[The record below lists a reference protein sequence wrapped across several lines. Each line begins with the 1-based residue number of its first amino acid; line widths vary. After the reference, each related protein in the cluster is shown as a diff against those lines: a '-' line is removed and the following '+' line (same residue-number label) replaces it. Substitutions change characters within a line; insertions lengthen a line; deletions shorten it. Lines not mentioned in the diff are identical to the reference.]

1 MKDTLLFDDDEDDDT
16 EQERARSRNDYN
28 AGLANNVPNT
38 KAGPPT
44 DNLKPEDGTMK
55 QYKTETQKKYPGY
68 TNVAPPEKVK
78 INDRLKIGGAEGD
91 GATMQSRNDYGAT
104 VGDGGRPTPYKPTS
118 QISNGGHID
127 YGTVNQDH
135 YQYNDTTPTKVTPP
149 ADNLHPIDGTMA
161 QYKTEVQKR
170 YKAYDHASPAEPVK
184 MPDHIGFDT
193 NDDPDLES
201 EHKKQYDGRPA
212 ERVAIARPSTTL
224 AREGDMNWQTNKNSD
239 YMSHDVSKQGKV
251 NIEDN
256 LNPFQG
262 KFKDKSESRKQ
273 YDGKQTERTSMARP
287 GTTMLRE
294 GDFDWDANKK
304 SDYKAHEL
312 NRQEQTKV
320 KDNLKPFE
328 GKLKDKSES
337 KKQYDG
343 KQAERTSMARPGTTM
358 LREGDFDWDA
368 NTKSDYKAHE
378 LRRQDMSKA
387 QDNLKPFE
395 GKLHAK
401 SESKK
406 QFDGKQTERANK
418 ARPNTSMLREG
429 DFDWEANKKSD
440 YKKHELTKQEQIKAQ
455 DNLKLF
461 EGKLR
466 DKSESKK
473 QYDGKQAERTNMVRP
488 GTTMLREGDFDWE
501 TNKRADY
508 KQHELRRQEIS
519 KAQDNLKPFEGK
531 LKGKSESKKQFD
543 GKQADRTTM
552 ARPGTT
558 MLREGDFD
566 WNTHKGDAYKNYDG
580 VKKIEKQKMDDNL
593 KSRGLSFEEGTSG
606 RRDFK
611 DHGIKGLPERGTKKD
626 NLEILGKGEKLE
638 GMSVAKMTYQGQA
651 SNLGLQGRQPI
662 QRGSQKGNLALVD
675 APLEGQSESK
685 SNYIS
690 NADHDRSKAF
700 ERPRPQGNL
709 EVNKG
714 LPFTQKQST
723 DYHAGFAT
731 SKPEKVSCVL

>member
-1 MKDTLLFDDDEDDDT
+1 
-16 EQERARSRNDYN
+16 
-28 AGLANNVPNT
+28 
-38 KAGPPT
+38 
-44 DNLKPEDGTMK
+44 
-55 QYKTETQKKYPGY
+55 
-68 TNVAPPEKVK
+68 
-78 INDRLKIGGAEGD
+78 
-91 GATMQSRNDYGAT
+91 
-104 VGDGGRPTPYKPTS
+104 
-118 QISNGGHID
+118 
-127 YGTVNQDH
+127 
-135 YQYNDTTPTKVTPP
+135 
-149 ADNLHPIDGTMA
+149 
-161 QYKTEVQKR
+161 
-170 YKAYDHASPAEPVK
+170 
-184 MPDHIGFDT
+184 
-193 NDDPDLES
+193 
-201 EHKKQYDGRPA
+201 
-212 ERVAIARPSTTL
+212 
-224 AREGDMNWQTNKNSD
+224 
-239 YMSHDVSKQGKV
+239 
-251 NIEDN
+251 
-256 LNPFQG
+256 
-262 KFKDKSESRKQ
+262 
-273 YDGKQTERTSMARP
+273 
-287 GTTMLRE
+287 
-294 GDFDWDANKK
+294 
-304 SDYKAHEL
+304 
-312 NRQEQTKV
+312 
-320 KDNLKPFE
+320 
-328 GKLKDKSES
+328 
-337 KKQYDG
+337 
-343 KQAERTSMARPGTTM
+343 
-358 LREGDFDWDA
+358 
-368 NTKSDYKAHE
+368 
-378 LRRQDMSKA
+378 
-387 QDNLKPFE
+387 
-395 GKLHAK
+395 
-401 SESKK
+401 
-406 QFDGKQTERANK
+406 
-418 ARPNTSMLREG
+418 MLREG

-501 TNKRADY
+501 TNKQADY
-508 KQHELRRQEIS
+508 KHHELRRQEIS

-543 GKQADRTTM
+543 GKQADRTTL

-731 SKPEKVSCVL
+731 SKPEKVSFVL